1 MKYLIDLHVHSN
13 ASSHAYSTVE
23 ELIAAAKNKGL
34 KGFALTNHG
43 PILPDSPRHWHFG
56 NLKVLPDNI
65 NGIRLYKGIEANIIS
80 YEGETDLPLEY
91 YDGLEIVLAGFHSLT
106 PYSEESTEEENTK
119 TLENVIKRGEVDILA
134 HLGNPKYPFDKERIV
149 KLAKDYNVAIE
160 INNSSFEK
168 SRKGS
173 ESHCLEILKLCAKY
187 GTYISLGS
195 DTHFSYNIGNFSKI
209 ESLVNSSGIK
219 QEKVLNTNFEIIE
232 SFLKERRQNK

>member
-1 MKYLIDLHVHSN
+1 MEYLIDLHVHSS

-91 YDGLEIVLAGFHSLT
+91 YDGLEIILAGFHSLT
-106 PYSEESTEEENTK
+106 PYSEESTFEQNTQ
-119 TLENVIKRGEVDILA
+119 TILNVIKNGKVDILA
-134 HLGNPKYPFDKERIV
+134 HLGNPKYPLDYEKVV
-149 KLAKDYNVAIE
+149 KYAAEKNVAIE

-173 ESHCLEILKLCAKY
+173 EKNCLEILKLCKKY
-187 GTYISLGS
+187 GNYVSIGS
-195 DTHFSYNIGNFSKI
+195 DTHFSMNIGNFSKAYI
-209 ESLVNSSGIK
+209 IFEEVNIDENKILNSSF
-219 QEKVLNTNFEIIE
+219 EVLDN
-232 SFLKERRQNK
+232 FLKSRR

>member
-1 MKYLIDLHVHSN
+1 M
-13 ASSHAYSTVE
+13 
-23 ELIAAAKNKGL
+23 IAAAKNKGL

-106 PYSEESTEEENTK
+106 PYSEESTFEQNTQ
-119 TLENVIKRGEVDILA
+119 TILNVIKNGKVDILA
-134 HLGNPKYPFDKERIV
+134 HLGNPKYPLDYEKVV
-149 KLAKDYNVAIE
+149 KYAAEKNVAIE

-173 ESHCLEILKLCAKY
+173 EKNCLEILKLCKKY
-187 GTYISLGS
+187 GNYVSIGS
-195 DTHFSYNIGNFSKI
+195 DTHFSMNIGNFSKAYIIFEDVNI
-209 ESLVNSSGIK
+209 EENKILNSSF
-219 QEKVLNTNFEIIE
+219 EVLDN
-232 SFLKERRQNK
+232 FLKSRR

>member
-1 MKYLIDLHVHSN
+1 MEYLIDLHVHSN

-106 PYSEESTEEENTK
+106 PYSEESTLEQNTQ
-119 TLENVIKRGEVDILA
+119 TILNVIENGKVDILA
-134 HLGNPKYPFDKERIV
+134 HLGNPKYPLDYEKVV
-149 KLAKDYNVAIE
+149 KYAAEKNVAIE

-173 ESHCLEILKLCAKY
+173 EKNCLEILKLCKKY
-187 GTYISLGS
+187 GNYVSIGS
-195 DTHFSYNIGNFSKI
+195 DTHFSMNIGNFSKAYI
-209 ESLVNSSGIK
+209 IFEEVNIDENKILNSSF
-219 QEKVLNTNFEIIE
+219 EVLDN
-232 SFLKERRQNK
+232 FLKSRR

>member
-1 MKYLIDLHVHSN
+1 M
-13 ASSHAYSTVE
+13 
-23 ELIAAAKNKGL
+23 
-34 KGFALTNHG
+34 TNHG

-106 PYSEESTEEENTK
+106 PYSEESTFEQNTQ
-119 TLENVIKRGEVDILA
+119 TILNVIKNGKVDILA
-134 HLGNPKYPFDKERIV
+134 HLGNPKYPLDYEKVV
-149 KLAKDYNVAIE
+149 KYAAEKNVAIE

-173 ESHCLEILKLCAKY
+173 EKNCLEILKLCKKY
-187 GTYISLGS
+187 GNYVSIGS
-195 DTHFSYNIGNFSKI
+195 DTHFSMNIGNFSKAYIIFEDVNI
-209 ESLVNSSGIK
+209 EENKILNSSF
-219 QEKVLNTNFEIIE
+219 EVLDN
-232 SFLKERRQNK
+232 FLKSRR